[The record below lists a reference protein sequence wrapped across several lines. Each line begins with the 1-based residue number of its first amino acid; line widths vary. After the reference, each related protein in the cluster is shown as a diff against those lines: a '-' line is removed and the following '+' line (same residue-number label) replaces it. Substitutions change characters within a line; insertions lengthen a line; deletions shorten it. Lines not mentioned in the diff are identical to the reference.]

1 MRIKMAARKWTN
13 EQKARQ
19 ATIIQNWKPWQHST
33 GAKTPEG
40 KASSSMNAHRG
51 YFRRRARL
59 GRWLLWARYHTSTL
73 TPELIHE
80 LKKRA
85 DKLKLWMDIGL
96 DRNQP
101 HEEFFNIIAIDN
113 MNAAM
118 DESCEKMMGFY
129 LRMGL
134 ILTTKKTVLGNTYV
148 AINRVR

>member
-1 MRIKMAARKWTN
+1 MAARKWTD

-73 TPELIHE
+73 TPELLRE
-80 LKKRA
+80 LKRRA
-85 DKLKLWMDIGL
+85 DKLKLWIDIGL
-96 DRNQP
+96 DRTQS
-101 HEEFFNIIAIDN
+101 HEEFFNTIAIDN
-113 MNAAM
+113 MTTAM
-118 DESCEKMMGFY
+118 DEPCEKLLGFY
-129 LRMGL
+129 MRSVL
-134 ILTTKKTVLGNTYV
+134 ISAAKKTVLGST
-148 AINRVR
+148 